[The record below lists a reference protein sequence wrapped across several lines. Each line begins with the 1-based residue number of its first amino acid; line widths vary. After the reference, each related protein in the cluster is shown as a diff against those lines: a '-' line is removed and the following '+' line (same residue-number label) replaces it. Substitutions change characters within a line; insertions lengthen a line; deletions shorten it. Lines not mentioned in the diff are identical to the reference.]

1 MTPDVVTATG
11 MDREGVERLLVSI
24 PLPGLVTGEL
34 SRIIRANEAL
44 VNLLGFPESELAQY
58 TLLDLVDNTQLM
70 DAAKLFTLLESEA
83 RVDRELSLRRNRG
96 EPVDLRWIGIVLG
109 DYQLHLFDTNEAGV
123 TIPSRT
129 QVRDLQAESELARTN
144 RMLKDDLKRLREK
157 DHFNTHIQESLRAL
171 LMVLDQNNRIIT
183 LNTAAEHILGVNL
196 SKVGGTDF
204 FTLDLPVQFD
214 GLADGLRRVRETRE
228 TMYVEGL
235 EYLNGE
241 GHLGYLALTY
251 VPLEDDYEKVTG
263 IIALGED
270 ITQRIHLEE
279 QLEAKA
285 AELAHSNKELESFTY
300 VVSHDLKEP
309 LRSISAFS
317 TFLLED
323 YKEKL
328 DDQGVEYLAILV
340 RSAERMR
347 QLIEDLLELSR
358 IGRVREMASW
368 VDLNSL
374 LPEVAE
380 DLSTA
385 IEERKVH
392 LRIEPE
398 LPQVYGEMVRIRQL
412 FANLISNAIKFN
424 SNPQPEV
431 EVGFRP
437 GTRTN
442 TFYVKDNGPG
452 IDPRYHEK
460 IFQIFQR
467 LGLRD
472 EVEGTGA
479 GLTICRKIVEDLGGQ
494 LWVESREGQGANF
507 LFTMPRGG
515 STETEEK

>member
-1 MTPDVVTATG
+1 MSPTARARA
-11 MDREGVERLLVSI
+11 MDRAEVERLLDSI
-24 PLPGLVTGEL
+24 PLPGLITGEL

-44 VNLLGFPESELAQY
+44 VNLLGFPEGELTQY

-96 EPVDLRWIGIVLG
+96 DPMDLRWIGIVLG
-109 DYQLHLFDTNEAGV
+109 DLQLHLFDTNEAGIELPV
-123 TIPSRT
+123 TAP
-129 QVRDLQAESELARTN
+129 VRDLQAESELARTN

-196 SKVGGTDF
+196 NEVGGTDF
-204 FTLDLPVQFD
+204 FQLDLPVQFD
-214 GLADGLRRVRETRE
+214 GLSDGLRRVRETRE

-241 GHLGYLALTY
+241 GQLGYLALTY

-270 ITQRIHLEE
+270 ITQRIRLEE

-323 YKEKL
+323 YKERL
-328 DDQGVEYLAILV
+328 DEQGVEYLAILV

-358 IGRVREMASW
+358 IGRVREKATW
-368 VDLNSL
+368 VDLNTL
-374 LPEVAE
+374 LPEVVE

-385 IEERKVH
+385 IEERKVQ

-398 LPQVYGEMVRIRQL
+398 LPLVYGEKVRVRQL
-412 FANLISNAIKFN
+412 FANLVSNAIKFN
-424 SNPQPEV
+424 TSPHPEV

-442 TFYVKDNGPG
+442 TLYVRDNGPG

-494 LWVESREGQGANF
+494 LWVESEEGQGANF

-515 STETEEK
+515 SPEEVEE

>member
-1 MTPDVVTATG
+1 MNAKPVSVSE
-11 MDREGVERLLVSI
+11 MDRTLVERLLDSI
-24 PLPGLVTGEL
+24 PLPGLITGEL

-44 VNLLGFPESELAQY
+44 VNLLGFPEIELTQY

-96 EPVDLRWIGIVLG
+96 DPLDLRWIGIVLG

-123 TIPSRT
+123 EISSAVA
-129 QVRDLQAESELARTN
+129 VRDLKTESELARTN
-144 RMLKDDLKRLREK
+144 RMLKEDLKRLREK

-196 SKVGGTDF
+196 KEVGGTDF
-204 FTLDLPVQFD
+204 FKLDLPVQFD

-235 EYLNGE
+235 EYLTSEGE
-241 GHLGYLALTY
+241 LGYLALTY

-270 ITQRIHLEE
+270 ITQRIQLEE

-328 DDQGVEYLAILV
+328 DEQGIEYLAILV
-340 RSAERMR
+340 RSADRMR
-347 QLIEDLLELSR
+347 HLIEDLLELSR
-358 IGRVREMASW
+358 IGRVREKAIW
-368 VDLNSL
+368 VDLNAL
-374 LPEVAE
+374 IPEVTE

-385 IEERKVH
+385 IEERRVH

-398 LPQVYGEMVRIRQL
+398 LPEVYGEKVRVHQL

-424 SNPQPEV
+424 TNPSPEV

-452 IDPRYHEK
+452 IDSRYHEK

-494 LWVESREGQGANF
+494 LWVESQEGQGANF
-507 LFTMPRGG
+507 LFTMPRV
-515 STETEEK
+515 SLTEEADQ